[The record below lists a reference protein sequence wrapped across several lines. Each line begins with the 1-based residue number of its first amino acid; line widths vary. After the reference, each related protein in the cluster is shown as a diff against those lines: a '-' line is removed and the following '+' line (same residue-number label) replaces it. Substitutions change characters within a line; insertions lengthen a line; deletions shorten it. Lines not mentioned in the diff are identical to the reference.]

1 MAALAASI
9 REVGLL
15 QPVLVRELQDEEET
29 YELIAGERRW
39 RAARRAG
46 LQTIPVLVQVADD
59 VASLEQALV
68 ENLHRVDLN
77 ALEEAAA
84 YQQLIDEF
92 GLTHEQ
98 VATRMGKGRAT
109 VTNTLRLLQLPA
121 GAQRALAERTISAGH
136 ARALLGTPD
145 RALQEKLVDRIVDEG
160 LTVRAVEELVR
171 EGGSELRV
179 VPTRRGAGAEVAR
192 DWYYLRYDRPRRVGG
207 AHGTQAPGAGRAGA
221 RGPASRPTSTPGSRS
236 TSRTGGAAWWSSSP
250 PSRTSSGS
258 IEPWSVTAA
267 SRSSR
272 NCQGAVQ
279 LHPQPVHDVVDCH
292 LVHLPEALIAQ
303 PSPGSR
309 GPDRGRRRAP
319 LPAVAI
325 TGNQSQEASAQRPRA
340 SDRAAARAGLP
351 PPRCWRGPPRRARR
365 ASASR
370 AARAPT
376 CRAHRHRLRRAPS
389 GTAAWT
395 SSASRRPPGDS
406 SWGPDQKAVRQADV
420 EGLRR
425 SPTNTSTSSS
435 LASLACTAS
444 SGWCSSVTRL
454 HPRSGGGGGRR

>member
-1 MAALAASI
+1 MARRSGLGKGLSALIPSEATGETDSLLRVVPISHIRPNAYQPRSHFDEESMGSLAASI

-15 QPVLVRELQDEEET
+15 QPVLVRELEDEEDS

-145 RALQEKLVDRIVDEG
+145 RALQEKMVEQIVEEG

-171 EGGSELRV
+171 QGGSELRV
-179 VPTRRGAGAEVAR
+179 VPDAPETAEPAPST
-192 DWYYLRYDRPRRVGG
+192 DGMTSGTTDLGG
-207 AHGTQAPGAGRAGA
+207 APAGRAQAARAGRPGA
-221 RGPASRPTSTPGSRS
+221 RGPAVDLPQHPGQGRYPEPAGPA
-236 TSRTGGAAWWSSSP
+236 GG
-250 PSRTSSGS
+250 R
-258 IEPWSVTAA
+258 I
-267 SRSSR
+267 R
-272 NCQGAVQ
+272 
-279 LHPQPVHDVVDCH
+279 HP
-292 LVHLPEALIAQ
+292 
-303 PSPGSR
+303 R
-309 GPDRGRRRAP
+309 GPRADLPGHGR
-319 LPAVAI
+319 
-325 TGNQSQEASAQRPRA
+325 
-340 SDRAAARAGLP
+340 
-351 PPRCWRGPPRRARR
+351 
-365 ASASR
+365 
-370 AARAPT
+370 
-376 CRAHRHRLRRAPS
+376 
-389 GTAAWT
+389 
-395 SSASRRPPGDS
+395 
-406 SWGPDQKAVRQADV
+406 
-420 EGLRR
+420 
-425 SPTNTSTSSS
+425 
-435 LASLACTAS
+435 
-444 SGWCSSVTRL
+444 
-454 HPRSGGGGGRR
+454 